1 MNNCGLG
8 KPGMRAK
15 RNTSPPAMS
24 SALGWA
30 KIWTPICEPTLSS
43 ESPVRVIR
51 MPAEMEMSS
60 EGIWDTS
67 PSPMVRMP

>member
-1 MNNCGLG
+1 
-8 KPGMRAK
+8 MRAK

-30 KIWTPICEPTLSS
+30 NIWRPICEPTLSS